1 MQKWCHPLEAR
12 AFGKWSMHWQA
23 GQQALEM
30 TILSKLDA
38 TKMDVYAAVVERMG
52 FERGVLLGRSKP
64 KAFRLWKGLAQESKA
79 TKLAELRQV
88 QLQKELSQK
97 QEAAGTK
104 KVDSAFTT
112 CSNHLYLLK
121 YQVYTSIKNLVFSN
135 GLEHA
140 VIQGVIVSTIIQAME
155 HDPGSTFFL
164 LPPAVRPVALSPSFV
179 SHDSPLLTIPFPQLP
194 CHHQACSPPRND
206 ECMNVMHGTSGL
218 PGRAWADGKDYLRF
232 HGFLDVRP
240 ILTVIAVQTK
250 RGQCACAKMF

>member
-1 MQKWCHPLEAR
+1 LEQCFVTNLFLAVLTQRLKILSSVEILAVLRGAVQKWCHPLEAR

-64 KAFRLWKGLAQESKA
+64 KAFRRWKGLAQESKA

-88 QLQKELSQK
+88 QLQKELSQQ
-97 QEAAGTK
+97 QEAAGIK

-121 YQVYTSIKNLVFSN
+121 YQVYTSIKNLVLSN

-155 HDPGSTFFL
+155 HDPGSTFFF

-206 ECMNVMHGTSGL
+206 ECMTHPRM
-218 PGRAWADGKDYLRF
+218 
-232 HGFLDVRP
+232 
-240 ILTVIAVQTK
+240 
-250 RGQCACAKMF
+250 